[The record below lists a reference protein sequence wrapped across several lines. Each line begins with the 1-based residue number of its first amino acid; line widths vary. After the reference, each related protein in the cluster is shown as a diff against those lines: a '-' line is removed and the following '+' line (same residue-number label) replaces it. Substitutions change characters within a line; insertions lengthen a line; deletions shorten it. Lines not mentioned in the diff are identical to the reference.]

1 MQRVVYN
8 KLVRDNIPKIIK
20 EHGKTAKTSILS
32 DEDYKKQL
40 HLKLLEET
48 NEFLTSG
55 EIAELADIVEVISA
69 ILDFEG
75 VAFEDFESLR
85 KDKADSNGR
94 FKDKIL
100 LEEVISE

>member
-1 MQRVVYN
+1 MSSVVYN
-8 KLVRDNIPKIIK
+8 KLVRDNIPKIIE
-20 EHGKTAKTSILS
+20 EHGKTAKTFILS

-48 NEFLTSG
+48 NEFLASG
-55 EIAELADIVEVISA
+55 EIAELADIVEVVRA

-75 VAFEDFESLR
+75 VAFEEFESLR

-94 FKDKIL
+94 FKDKIFFRR
-100 LEEVISE
+100 SYF